1 MQPECRDHLVV
12 GVAIVAAA
20 GIRWLSAGSIETAP
34 ILFVAVVAA
43 AWWLDR
49 PAGVAVAV
57 ASVVTGELAAASCA
71 CGAAVT
77 AVACGAVV
85 SIPNAGGSLPT
96 LEITGVDGAAGFDV
110 FASLGVV

>member
-1 MQPECRDHLVV
+1 VFT
-12 GVAIVAAA
+12 VALA
-20 GIRWLSAGSIETAP
+20 G
-34 ILFVAVVAA
+34 
-43 AWWLDR
+43 
-49 PAGVAVAV
+49 